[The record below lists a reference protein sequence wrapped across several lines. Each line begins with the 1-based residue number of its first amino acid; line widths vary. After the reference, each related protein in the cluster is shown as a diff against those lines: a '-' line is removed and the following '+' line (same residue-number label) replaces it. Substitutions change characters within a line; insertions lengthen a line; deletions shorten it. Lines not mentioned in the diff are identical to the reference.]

1 MKVRD
6 TFEELMSEPA
16 TIDRHR
22 TEPLVQEREA
32 FLRYLRDTCGTG
44 LRNIRTTACYLL
56 QIVRL
61 LRLRDDGNRTHRTPS
76 VTKKQVRVMEKRA
89 GD

>member
-1 MKVRD
+1 MQVRD

-16 TIDRHR
+16 TLDRHR

-44 LRNIRTTACYLL
+44 LGNIRTTACYLL

-61 LRLRDDGNRTHRTPS
+61 LRLRELRNVTPQEIEAVAAS
-76 VTKKQVRVMEKRA
+76 ALEQEES
-89 GD
+89 